1 MKDKRRELNERMLAF
16 REDYI
21 RANARINFLLANDD
35 KGEELEQ
42 LEQFVG
48 YIDNMVNCFPER
60 QKQIVKLCILDD
72 LPATSAAIEIGYHY
86 TWILELR
93 DRAIEAMEEVIDGKR
108 IIRSK
113 LGLEIKEKLDA
124 IYR

>member
-35 KGEELEQ
+35 RGEELEQ
-42 LEQFVG
+42 LEKFVG

-60 QKQIVKLCILDD
+60 QRQIVKLCILDD
-72 LPATSAAIEIGYHY
+72 LPATSAAIEVGYHY

-93 DRAIEAMEEVIDGKR
+93 DRAIEAMEEIIDGKR
-108 IIRSK
+108 IVRSK

>member
-1 MKDKRRELNERMLAF
+1 MKDKRRELNERMIAF

-21 RANARINFLLANDD
+21 RANARINFLLANGDTGD
-35 KGEELEQ
+35 ELEQ

-48 YIDNMVNCFPER
+48 YINNMVECFPER
-60 QKQIVKLCILDD
+60 QRQIVKLCILDD
-72 LPATSAAIEIGYHY
+72 LPATSAAIEVGYHY

-93 DRAIEAMEEVIDGKR
+93 DKAIEAMEEVIDGNR

-113 LGLEIKEKLDA
+113 LGLDIKEKLDA

>member
-1 MKDKRRELNERMLAF
+1 MKDKRRELNKRMLAF

-21 RANARINFLLANDD
+21 RANARIIFLLANDD
-35 KGEELEQ
+35 RGEELEQ
-42 LEQFVG
+42 LEKFVG

-60 QKQIVKLCILDD
+60 QRQIVKLCILDD
-72 LPATSAAIEIGYHY
+72 LPATSAAIEVGYHY

-93 DRAIEAMEEVIDGKR
+93 DRAIEAMEEVIDGNR

-124 IYR
+124 IYK

>member
-1 MKDKRRELNERMLAF
+1 MKDKRRELNERMIAF

-21 RANARINFLLANDD
+21 RANARINFLLANGDR
-35 KGEELEQ
+35 GEELEQ

-48 YIDNMVNCFPER
+48 YIDSMVECFPER
-60 QKQIVKLCILDD
+60 QRQIVKLCILDD
-72 LPATSAAIEIGYHY
+72 LPATSAAIEVGYHY

-113 LGLEIKEKLDA
+113 LGLDIKEKLDD

>member
-1 MKDKRRELNERMLAF
+1 MKDKRRELNERMIAF

-35 KGEELEQ
+35 RGEELEH
-42 LEQFVG
+42 LEKFVG
-48 YIDNMVNCFPER
+48 YVDNMVNCFPER
-60 QKQIVKLCILDD
+60 QRQIVKLCILDD
-72 LPATSAAIEIGYHY
+72 LPATSAAIEVGYHY
-86 TWILELR
+86 TWVLELR
-93 DRAIEAMEEVIDGKR
+93 DRAIEAMEEIIDGNR

-113 LGLEIKEKLDA
+113 LGLDIKEKLDD

>member
-1 MKDKRRELNERMLAF
+1 MKDKRRELNERMIAF

-35 KGEELEQ
+35 RGEELEQ
-42 LEQFVG
+42 LEKFVG
-48 YIDNMVNCFPER
+48 YVDNMVNCFPER
-60 QKQIVKLCILDD
+60 QRQIVKLCILDD
-72 LPATSAAIEIGYHY
+72 LPATSAAIEVGYHY
-86 TWILELR
+86 TWVLELR
-93 DRAIEAMEEVIDGKR
+93 DRAIEAMEEIIDGNR

-113 LGLEIKEKLDA
+113 LGLDIKEKLDA

>member
-1 MKDKRRELNERMLAF
+1 MKDKRRELNERMIAF

-21 RANARINFLLANDD
+21 RANARINFLLANGDR
-35 KGEELEQ
+35 GEELEQ

-48 YIDNMVNCFPER
+48 YIDNMVECFPER
-60 QKQIVKLCILDD
+60 QRQIVKLCILDD
-72 LPATSAAIEIGYHY
+72 LPATSAAIEVGYHY
-86 TWILELR
+86 TWVLELR
-93 DRAIEAMEEVIDGKR
+93 DRAIEAMEEIIDGNR

-113 LGLEIKEKLDA
+113 LGLDIKEKLDD

>member
-1 MKDKRRELNERMLAF
+1 MKDKRKELNKRMLDF

-35 KGEELEQ
+35 RGEELEQ
-42 LEQFVG
+42 LEKFVG
-48 YIDNMVNCFPER
+48 YVDNMVNCFPER
-60 QKQIVKLCILDD
+60 QRQIVKLCILDD
-72 LPATSAAIEIGYHY
+72 LPATSAAIEVGYHY
-86 TWILELR
+86 TWVRELR
-93 DRAIEAMEEVIDGKR
+93 DRAIEAMEEIIDGNR

-113 LGLEIKEKLDA
+113 LGLDIKEKLDD

>member
-1 MKDKRRELNERMLAF
+1 MKDKRRELNERMIAF

-21 RANARINFLLANDD
+21 RANARINFLLANGDRED
-35 KGEELEQ
+35 ELEQ

-48 YIDNMVNCFPER
+48 YIDNMVECFPER
-60 QKQIVKLCILDD
+60 QRQIVKLCILDD
-72 LPATSAAIEIGYHY
+72 LPATSAAIEVGYHY

-93 DRAIEAMEEVIDGKR
+93 DRAIEAMEEIIDGKR